1 MSHFVLLN
9 LLENKQKSK
18 KDATWNCSVLNNSL
32 ETFLSCGR
40 SHSSIPPMDFTFNHF
55 SPEVEACSHR
65 KTNPWSPR
73 LKSQPRSS
81 AGQEQ
86 LKFPSHDTWHW
97 TWLCATTPELK
108 HCSYCHLRES
118 NRSRTAEEGNT
129 QGRTLNYT
137 SPWLLKI
144 LLMKYIRN

>member
-18 KDATWNCSVLNNSL
+18 KDATWNCSVVNNSL
-32 ETFLSCGR
+32 ETFLSCGS
-40 SHSSIPPMDFTFNHF
+40 SHSSIPPMDFTFKHF

-65 KTNPWSPR
+65 KTNPDHPFSNHNR
-73 LKSQPRSS
+73 DHL
-81 AGQEQ
+81 QEQ
-86 LKFPSHDTWHW
+86 LKFPLHYTWHW

-118 NRSRTAEEGNT
+118 SRSRTAEEGNT
-129 QGRTLNYT
+129 EGRTLNYT
-137 SPWLLKI
+137 SPN
-144 LLMKYIRN
+144 Y